1 MYKAPLSLFLITLP
15 SHHCMTTREDI
26 IEIASLQSARLYP
39 AACPQIVS
47 ANDEL
52 AGAII
57 KDAID

>member
-15 SHHCMTTREDI
+15 SRHCMTTREDI
-26 IEIASLQSARLYP
+26 IEIASLKSARLYP
-39 AACPQIVS
+39 ACPQIVS